1 MKIYMDPKETAI
13 VNLEEV
19 KEVLKSGTRSLTV
32 WFKEGGFR
40 SFDFADKE
48 QRDNE
53 LRIIFHEM
61 HD

>member
-1 MKIYMDPKETAI
+1 MDPKETAI

>member
-19 KEVLKSGTRSLTV
+19 KEVTKSGTRSLTL

-40 SFDFADKE
+40 EFDFANKE
-48 QRDNE
+48 QRDDE
-53 LRIIFHEM
+53 LRVIFHEM